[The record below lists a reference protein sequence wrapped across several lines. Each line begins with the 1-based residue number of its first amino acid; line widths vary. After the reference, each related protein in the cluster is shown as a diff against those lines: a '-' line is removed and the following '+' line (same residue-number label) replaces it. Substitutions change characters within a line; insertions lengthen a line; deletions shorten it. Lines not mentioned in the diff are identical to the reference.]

1 MCLTTSERLACMD
14 KVIPKYHLVRYMQ
27 RFAQDKDRGIS
38 LALFCDL
45 AGMSLTH
52 FKNVF
57 LYESDILTETIQRR
71 VSRAYQTYAEG
82 RVRIWQNQDRT
93 KYVSY
98 SKEATPRMKRSTGLQ
113 VVNGEIK
120 IKLGITNKADYSN
133 PTLNEM
139 LGGK

>member
-1 MCLTTSERLACMD
+1 MV
-14 KVIPKYHLVRYMQ
+14 KVIPKKDLLLYMQ
-27 RFAQDKDRGIS
+27 RFAQDKERGIS
-38 LALFCDL
+38 LNLFCDL

-52 FKNVF
+52 FKDVF
-57 LYESDILTETIQRR
+57 IYKTELLTETVQRR
-71 VSRAYQTYAEG
+71 VSRAYQTWAEG
-82 RVRIWQNQDRT
+82 RVTIWQNRDRT

-98 SKEATPRMKRSTGLQ
+98 SKEAKPRMIRSTGLQ

>member
-1 MCLTTSERLACMD
+1 MD
-14 KVIPKYHLVRYMQ
+14 KVIPKKDLLLYMQ
-27 RFAQDKDRGIS
+27 RFAKDKDRGIS

-52 FKNVF
+52 FKKVF
-57 LYESDILTETIQRR
+57 LYEQDTLTETIQRR
-71 VSRAYQTYAEG
+71 VSRAYHTYAEG
-82 RVRIWQNQDRT
+82 RVRIFQNRDNTR
-93 KYVSY
+93 YVAY
-98 SKEATPRMKRSTGLQ
+98 SKDAAPRMKRSTGLQ